1 MMVNVISLFVI
12 CMSSLLKSLFK
23 SSVYFFFFFTENFF
37 FSCC

>member
-23 SSVYFFFFFTENFF
+23 SSVYFFFFFY
-37 FSCC
+37 